1 MGRCAGRNRSIKMLS
16 NGFEKLQKKNFTT
29 KAERVSG
36 SDRLGRSQ
44 GLTNNVK
51 IFELLCKS
59 KME

>member
-1 MGRCAGRNRSIKMLS
+1 MGRCAVRNRSIKMLS
-16 NGFEKLQKKNFTT
+16 NGFEKLKKNFTT

-51 IFELLCKS
+51 IFELLYKS